1 MVPLEWSG
9 YRVVVV
15 VPLFLSSLFR
25 LYVTRYVLFVFE
37 AMSYARV
44 MTSF

>member
-1 MVPLEWSG
+1 M
-9 YRVVVV
+9 VVV
-15 VPLFLSSLFR
+15 VPLFLMSSLLSFCYSI
-25 LYVTRYVLFVFE
+25 LLFVFE